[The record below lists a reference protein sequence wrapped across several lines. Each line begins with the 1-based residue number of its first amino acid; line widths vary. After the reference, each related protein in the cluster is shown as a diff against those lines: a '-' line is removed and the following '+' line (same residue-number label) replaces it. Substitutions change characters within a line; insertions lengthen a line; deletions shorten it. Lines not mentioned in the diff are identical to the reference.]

1 MKNLRN
7 KKIVLAVTGS
17 IAAYKTPALVRL
29 LVKAG
34 ADVQVL
40 MTRSAQDFV
49 TPLTLSTVSGKA
61 VYADL
66 SNEAQ
71 WHNHVHLGLWADAM
85 LIAPCSANTLA
96 KLAHGLCDNIVQ
108 AVYLSARCPVMIAPA
123 MDEDMWLHPSA
134 KHNINTLLSYG
145 NTIIPVDHGELASGL
160 TGAGRMAEPEA
171 IVEILSDFFNT
182 SPKDAGSKKAL
193 VTAGPTYEHIDPVRF
208 IGNFS
213 SGKMGIAMAEALA
226 GYGYQVD
233 LVLGP
238 AAQVPVAANIRVH
251 QVTSAQEMYDICME
265 LFPKTNIAVMAAA
278 VSDFRPEERAEE
290 KIKKG
295 AEASMQIQL
304 VRNPDILAA
313 LGKIKK
319 AGQTLIG
326 FALET
331 QNERKNAEEK
341 LRGKN
346 ADYIALN
353 SLKDA
358 GAGFGTDTNKIT
370 LIGKNG
376 WHKEFP
382 LQPKKQLALKIMETI
397 LDNTNVKSKIKMQNA
412 KQ

>member
-1 MKNLRN
+1 
-7 KKIVLAVTGS
+7 
-17 IAAYKTPALVRL
+17 VRL

-34 ADVQVL
+34 AEVQVL
-40 MTRSAQDFV
+40 MTQSAQDFV
-49 TPLTLSTVSGKA
+49 TPLTLSTVSGKP

-71 WHNHVHLGLWADAM
+71 WHNHVHLGLWADAL

-96 KLAHGLCDNIVQ
+96 KLAQGLCDNIVH

-123 MDEDMWLHPSA
+123 MDEDMWLHPA
-134 KHNINTLLSYG
+134 TKRNIQTLISYG

-171 IVEILSDFFNT
+171 IVDMLAGLWPDPPHHSDA
-182 SPKDAGSKKAL
+182 PKAL

-226 GYGYQVD
+226 EAGYQVD

-238 AAQVPVAANIRVH
+238 SVQIPALANIRVH
-251 QVTSAQEMYDICME
+251 QVVSAQEMYDVSVQ

-278 VSDFRPEERAEE
+278 VSDFKPGERAEE

-295 AEASMQIQL
+295 AEESMQLRL

-341 LRGKN
+341 LRNKN

-353 SLKDA
+353 SLKDS

-376 WHKEFP
+376 WYKEFP
-382 LQPKKQLALKIMETI
+382 LQQKKQVALKIIETI
-397 LDNTNVKSKIKMQNA
+397 LNNTNVKSKVNPE
-412 KQ
+412 

>member
-34 ADVQVL
+34 AEVQVL
-40 MTRSAQDFV
+40 MTSSAQDFV
-49 TPLTLSTVSGKA
+49 TPLTLSTVSGKP
-61 VYADL
+61 VYANI
-66 SNEAQ
+66 SNDAQ
-71 WHNHVHLGLWADAM
+71 WHNHVQLGLWADVM

-96 KLAHGLCDNIVQ
+96 KLAQGLCDNIVH

-123 MDEDMWLHPSA
+123 MDEDMWLHPA
-134 KHNINTLLSYG
+134 VKNNINALQSFG
-145 NTIIPVDHGELASGL
+145 HTIIPVEHGALASGL
-160 TGAGRMAEPEA
+160 TGAGRMAEPET
-171 IVEILSDFFNT
+171 IVDMLSDLFRT
-182 SPKDAGSKKAL
+182 KQEDIPLRKAL

-226 GYGYQVD
+226 EKGFQVD

-238 AAQVPVAANIRVH
+238 SVQLP
-251 QVTSAQEMYDICME
+251 TSAHIHVQQVISAEEMYASCLQ
-265 LFPKTNIAVMAAA
+265 LFPDAEVTVMAAA
-278 VSDFRPEERAEE
+278 VSDFRPQERVSE

-295 AEASMQIQL
+295 KEENMDIRL

-319 AGQTLIG
+319 DSQTLIG

-341 LRGKN
+341 LRNKN

-353 SLKDA
+353 SLKDS
-358 GAGFGTDTNKIT
+358 GSGFGTDTNKIT
-370 LIGKNG
+370 LIGKKG
-376 WHKEFP
+376 WYKEFP
-382 LQPKKQLALKIMETI
+382 LQPKKQLAKIIIETI
-397 LDNTNVKSKIKMQNA
+397 LRPNQNNEN
-412 KQ
+412 